1 MAGAGGVGE
10 VLAGMLAHPGDPRV
24 LLVCC
29 EALAVMA
36 VRDVRTK
43 DEMAKGGA
51 IVGAVQALREH
62 VGDTARCCVFHDV
75 FVRVYSV

>member
-1 MAGAGGVGE
+1 MAGAGGVEE

-43 DEMAKGGA
+43 DEMAKDGA

-62 VGDTARCCVFHDV
+62 VGDTAR
-75 FVRVYSV
+75 

>member
-62 VGDTARCCVFHDV
+62 VGDTTRCCVFHDV
-75 FVRVYSV
+75 FVCVYSV